1 MGPDRLQLQ
10 RFELKYVIPENVAL
24 KVRQFVSGYLE
35 IDEYGATMPNLSY
48 PVHSLYIDSD
58 DLYTYRATINGIK
71 NRYKL
76 RLRYYNEKPESPVF
90 FEIKRRT
97 NATISKQ
104 RGGVRRSSVASILA
118 GQLPSPDDMLSK
130 DPRQFYAIQR
140 FCELMMAIEAKP
152 TSHVFY
158 MREAWIS
165 TADNSVRVTM
175 DRQVLCE
182 PDPTARLSTTMINP
196 VQPFGDDVILELKF
210 TTRFPEWFKDLVRA
224 FGLTQCG
231 AAKYAE
237 GIEMTGVHRMKGAF
251 AFDGE
256 SAPVKV
262 NPSGDDDNTRR
273 SLAAG
278 KVTEMRRRQELAQQL
293 GLEAAGPEQTV
304 ETIEK

>member
-1 MGPDRLQLQ
+1 MSADRLQLQ
-10 RFELKYVIPENVAL
+10 RFELKYVIPERVAL
-24 KVRQFVSGYLE
+24 DVRQFVSAYLD

-48 PVHSLYIDSD
+48 PVHSLYLDSD

-76 RLRYYNEKPESPVF
+76 RLRYYNEKQESPVF

-97 NATISKQ
+97 NATISKM
-104 RGGVRRSSVASILA
+104 RGGVRRSSVGPIIA
-118 GQLPSPDDMLSK
+118 GQLPTPDDILSK
-130 DPRQFYAIQR
+130 EPKQFYAIQR
-140 FCELMMAIEAKP
+140 FCELMTAIHAKP
-152 TSHVFY
+152 ISHVFY

-175 DRQVLCE
+175 DREVLCE

-196 VQPFGDDVILELKF
+196 VRPFGDEVILELKF
-210 TTRFPEWFKDLVRA
+210 TTRFPDWFKELVRC

-237 GIEMTGVHRMKGAF
+237 GIELTGSHNMMRAF

-256 SAPVKV
+256 STPVKV
-262 NPSGDDDNTRR
+262 NASGDDDTGVRYKAATR
-273 SLAAG
+273 L
-278 KVTEMRRRQELAQQL
+278 VENRRKQELEKGKKKLTDAP
-293 GLEAAGPEQTV
+293 AAEEV
-304 ETIEK
+304 IK